1 MIDKQ
6 IIDGAYL
13 SGFMPSE
20 ENLTDEQ
27 LVAEAQE
34 YLFYSL
40 TK

>member
-27 LVAEAQE
+27 LVEEAQE
-34 YLFYSL
+34 YLFSRL
-40 TK
+40 TR